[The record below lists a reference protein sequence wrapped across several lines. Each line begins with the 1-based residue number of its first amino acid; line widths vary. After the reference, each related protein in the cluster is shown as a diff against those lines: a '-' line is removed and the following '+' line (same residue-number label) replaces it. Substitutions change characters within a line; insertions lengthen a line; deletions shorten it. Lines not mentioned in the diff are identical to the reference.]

1 MRPTEITTAVEPSTV
16 PRHLD
21 RDAAE
26 PVVAVARRIISARD
40 AEVAAYAT
48 LYPLL
53 LGELGEIMAAWDR
66 STDELPWS
74 RLEESDRQNNLVSVI
89 TRVIDCAM
97 SSAPREDRVTAL
109 IDAACAHGDARRQQR
124 VDVQSLFIEYD
135 KLRAATWRQIQALA
149 EAPTTYEAIF
159 VIDGLL
165 SIATRGTVLG
175 YHRAEM
181 QANGLWLK
189 HQTELQESVR
199 S

>member
-1 MRPTEITTAVEPSTV
+1 MTPSEITTAAASRTARGSLDSDTV
-16 PRHLD
+16 D
-21 RDAAE
+21 
-26 PVVAVARRIISARD
+26 PVVAAARRIISARD
-40 AEVAAYAT
+40 EEVATYAK

-53 LGELGEIMAAWDR
+53 LAEMDEIMAAWDR

-74 RLEESDRQNNLVSVI
+74 GLEESDRQNNLVSVI
-89 TRVIDCAM
+89 TRIIDCAM
-97 SSAPREDRVTAL
+97 SSASREQRVTAL

-124 VDVQSLFIEYD
+124 VDVQSLFVEYD
-135 KLRAATWRQIQALA
+135 KLRAATWRQIKALA
-149 EAPTTYEAIF
+149 SAPTTYEAIF
-159 VIDGLL
+159 VIDGLI

-189 HQTELQESVR
+189 HRTELQQSVR